1 MFAITISL
9 LYQVS
14 RDGVHKLV
22 CIWEYDKR
30 SVNNANFVYYGMR
43 IMRPDLPKCKEMVA
57 YADKVCSTPFFL
69 LLYPLTDPIHLLPRY
84 LTPWA
89 FNKVLPTWK

>member
-1 MFAITISL
+1 MTSLMIISQITFISL
-9 LYQVS
+9 PQVS

-43 IMRPDLPKCKEMVA
+43 IMRPELPKCQQMVA
-57 YADKVCSTPFFL
+57 YADKVFNRYHRLLHYCNSFV
-69 LLYPLTDPIHLLPRY
+69 LLYSSL
-84 LTPWA
+84 A
-89 FNKVLPTWK
+89 

>member
-1 MFAITISL
+1 M
-9 LYQVS
+9 S

-43 IMRPDLPKCKEMVA
+43 IMRPDLPKCQQMVA
-57 YADKVCSTPFFL
+57 YADKVCITV
-69 LLYPLTDPIHLLPRY
+69 HLLAV
-84 LTPWA
+84 W
-89 FNKVLPTWK
+89 LPY

>member
-1 MFAITISL
+1 MTL
-9 LYQVS
+9 LVTLFHELLSNIHQVS

-43 IMRPDLPKCKEMVA
+43 IMRPELPKCQQMVA
-57 YADKVCSTPFFL
+57 YADKVFNRYHRLLYCHTIVFQLYLNLFL
-69 LLYPLTDPIHLLPRY
+69 LFCSL
-84 LTPWA
+84 A
-89 FNKVLPTWK
+89 